1 MQVPPNVNE
10 GQTVTWTLTRPSQS
24 VQYIHNGI
32 SCVDIGN
39 ASLTGNFVVGS
50 GMTRQITPFNDAI
63 TEGQETAVLSLNN
76 GGASSSLI
84 INDTSVYPDIK
95 NTDISGHCKI

>member
-1 MQVPPNVNE
+1 
-10 GQTVTWTLTRPSQS
+10 
-24 VQYIHNGI
+24 
-32 SCVDIGN
+32 
-39 ASLTGNFVVGS
+39 
-50 GMTRQITPFNDAI
+50 MTRQITLSNDAI

-95 NTDISGHCKI
+95 NTDISSHIVKFRTDIYTSPQEIDRNN